1 MRKRLLSILLLCCMV
16 LTLLPTAALAAGDV
30 AIDETN
36 FPDEKFREYV
46 KTEFD
51 EDNNNSLSADEIAKA
66 KDIHL
71 AGRGISSLAGVEHFT
86 NLEELDVQHNEELTT
101 LNLSK
106 NTELK
111 TLKCSNTKLTSLDTS
126 HNKKLVYLQCDYIP
140 TLTTLNVS
148 ENKDLKT
155 LHCKHNALTAL
166 DLTNN
171 SALEKLECGD
181 NELTTLD
188 LSKNTELKYFGCFN
202 SKLSSLDLT
211 NNTNLEELYF
221 CGNNVSNIDVS
232 ENTKLKFLHLFSN
245 QLITLDTS
253 KNSNLQRLWV
263 YTNPLTSMYL
273 GDDSGST
280 MEVKFDNL
288 PYPITVSTATK
299 TFDLFQLTGFKV
311 DKASDWTNGRV
322 DGNILTVAE
331 NASTVTYIYDCG
343 ERQATYGNP
352 ETTGKLMM
360 TCTLQINWEDAPDAL
375 TGTVNING
383 APKFDETLTANVTDT
398 NNTGTLTYQ
407 WYRAGKTDPIGT
419 GETYT
424 LVQEDIGKEIT
435 CRVSSSTETG
445 TIQATVGPVQKADG
459 PAAPVLELDFRSINI
474 IKVKPLGNAYEY
486 RIDNGEWQDLHYF
499 ENLQPGREYTI
510 TARAKETAT
519 HKPGAVS
526 EPLTVATLFD
536 MIPDDLK
543 AKLTAVVSAYK
554 AEYDGNE
561 HEAVI
566 VDTTKLPTGWTIAG
580 HTAGTG
586 DDFVSQIP
594 KIRNVSG
601 SNLTV
606 KTKFTHPD
614 YGQSLI
620 VYSYPEVTPKP
631 LTAGMIADIPPQL
644 YTGKSIHPTPEIK
657 HGDMVLMEGTDFT
670 YSYETNTS
678 PEQGGKV
685 TINGKGNYKDT
696 AFKTFTIV
704 NEITEIT
711 EDDLKDL
718 KIPTLV
724 TVKCT
729 TTNSSK
735 EYGRIPGGFDLSKKP
750 YMENGVWKA
759 IVQLN
764 LPAYKAKYDA
774 DTKKTHEI
782 ADLGGNLV
790 TTFTLKYVNDKW
802 ELDGT
807 FPNVIILVKCDGQH
821 PQTPPYPTE
830 ENVSGL
836 GDQIV
841 AVLCNN
847 VPTGQQSGKY
857 YGLIGGGFTST
868 APTLN
873 ADKVYESTITLIPS
887 VYCNQFSGD
896 TGIMHKV
903 LSAQTTDGLK
913 FVVKYDSSTK
923 MWKPAEEVKQMAIWV
938 TCDKHETPTPEMPM
952 YPMAD
957 NISGLGD
964 QIVAVLCNNVPTG
977 QQSGK
982 YYGLIGGGFTST
994 APTLNADKVYE
1005 STITLIPSVYCNQF
1019 SGDTGIMH
1027 KVLSAQTTD
1036 GLKFVVKYDSSTKM
1050 WKPAE
1055 EVKQMAIWVTCDKH
1069 ETPTPEMPMYPMAD
1083 NISGLGDQIV
1093 AVLCNNV
1100 PTGQQSGKYYGLIGG
1115 GFTSTAPTL
1124 NADKVYES
1132 TITLIPSVYCNQF
1145 SGDTGIMHKVLSA
1158 QTTDGLKFV
1167 VKYDSSTKMWKP
1179 AEEVKQMAI
1188 WVTCDK
1194 HETDTPVPT
1203 EFTITFNGNGGT
1215 PSVGSMRT
1223 TNQKLTSLPT
1233 ATRSGRYSFDGW
1245 YTAASGGTKITTA
1258 TVFYENTA
1266 VYAHWTYIGGGGS
1279 SGGGGG
1285 YTYHTIRAI
1294 FGLNGSISPSGWTS
1308 VRHGWDQTFTIT
1320 PDKGYAV
1327 AKVLVDGKSVGSV
1340 KSYTFK
1346 NVTKDHTIEVVFMKA
1361 NGNPQTGVFVDV
1373 AEGSYYEEAVDWA
1386 VKNGITTGTGNNYFT
1401 PDGICTRAQAVTF
1414 LWRVAG
1420 SPTPKTEAMP
1430 FEDVLDGSYYYEAVL
1445 WAVENGITVG
1455 TSATT
1460 FSPELTCS
1468 RAHIVTFLWRA
1479 ANSPS
1484 VKTDNPFTDVAADA
1498 YYIDAVLWAVKHK
1511 ITVGTTLSTFS
1522 PDEGCTRA
1530 QIVTFLYRAHSK

>member
-16 LTLLPTAALAAGDV
+16 LTLLPTTALAEEAAPAFDLATDLADIKIPNDLVTCVCTKANETKQYGQLTNGFSATKVAKEGNVWTVLISVKPDVYMAQFNKDTGSTHSPDGDHSN
-30 AIDETN
+30 D
-36 FPDEKFREYV
+36 
-46 KTEFD
+46 
-51 EDNNNSLSADEIAKA
+51 
-66 KDIHL
+66 
-71 AGRGISSLAGVEHFT
+71 FT
-86 NLEELDVQHNEELTT
+86 TPIQF
-101 LNLSK
+101 K
-106 NTELK
+106 LK
-111 TLKCSNTKLTSLDTS
+111 
-126 HNKKLVYLQCDYIP
+126 YE
-140 TLTTLNVS
+140 
-148 ENKDLKT
+148 ENKWVLEGEMPKDKT
-155 LHCKHNALTAL
+155 LHFTCNGGHATQNPPVF
-166 DLTNN
+166 DLTKDLAGITIPADLVTCTCTKANETKQYGQLTNGFSATKVAKEGNVWTVLISVKPDVYMAQFNKDTGSTHSPDGDHSNDFTTPIQFKLKYEENKWVLEGEMPQNKTLHFTCSGGHVYQGDIPVISLRTRTATEILVTEN
-171 SALEKLECGD
+171 SA
-181 NELTTLD
+181 
-188 LSKNTELKYFGCFN
+188 
-202 SKLSSLDLT
+202 
-211 NNTNLEELYF
+211 
-221 CGNNVSNIDVS
+221 
-232 ENTKLKFLHLFSN
+232 
-245 QLITLDTS
+245 
-253 KNSNLQRLWV
+253 
-263 YTNPLTSMYL
+263 
-273 GDDSGST
+273 
-280 MEVKFDNL
+280 
-288 PYPITVSTATK
+288 
-299 TFDLFQLTGFKV
+299 
-311 DKASDWTNGRV
+311 
-322 DGNILTVAE
+322 
-331 NASTVTYIYDCG
+331 
-343 ERQATYGNP
+343 
-352 ETTGKLMM
+352 
-360 TCTLQINWEDAPDAL
+360 WE
-375 TGTVNING
+375 
-383 APKFDETLTANVTDT
+383 
-398 NNTGTLTYQ
+398 Y
-407 WYRAGKTDPIGT
+407 
-419 GETYT
+419 
-424 LVQEDIGKEIT
+424 
-435 CRVSSSTETG
+435 S
-445 TIQATVGPVQKADG
+445 
-459 PAAPVLELDFRSINI
+459 
-474 IKVKPLGNAYEY
+474 
-486 RIDNGEWQDLHYF
+486 IDNGATWQRSCLFKDLI
-499 ENLQPGREYTI
+499 PGTEYTI
-510 TARAKETAT
+510 IARVRETAT
-519 HKPGAVS
+519 HKPSANSAPLNVTTMHIEISDELKKQLRAVAS
-526 EPLTVATLFD
+526 GYEG
-536 MIPDDLK
+536 
-543 AKLTAVVSAYK
+543 
-554 AEYDGNE
+554 EYDGME
-561 HEAVI
+561 HGAVI
-566 VDTTKLPTGWTIAG
+566 VDDTKLPPGWTIAG
-580 HTAGTG
+580 YTTDEGSSFG
-586 DDFVSQIP
+586 NSIP
-594 KIRNVSG
+594 KIKDAGTLRVG
-601 SNLTV
+601 V
-606 KTKFTHPD
+606 KFVHPD
-614 YGQSLI
+614 YFMNI
-620 VYSYPEVTPKP
+620 TSYYTAEVTPKP
-631 LTAGMIADIPPQL
+631 LTNDMIANIPNQL
-644 YTGKSIHPTPEIK
+644 YTGQPIHPKPEIK
-657 HGDMVLMEGTDFT
+657 HGDMVLVEGTDFT
-670 YSYETNTS
+670 YSYDTNTS
-678 PEQGGKV
+678 TEQGGKV
-685 TINGKGNYKDT
+685 TITGKGNYKGM
-696 AFKTFTIV
+696 ASKSFNIV

-718 KIPTLV
+718 EIPTLV

-1069 ETPTPEMPMYPMAD
+1069 ET
-1083 NISGLGDQIV
+1083 
-1093 AVLCNNV
+1093 
-1100 PTGQQSGKYYGLIGG
+1100 
-1115 GFTSTAPTL
+1115 
-1124 NADKVYES
+1124 
-1132 TITLIPSVYCNQF
+1132 
-1145 SGDTGIMHKVLSA
+1145 
-1158 QTTDGLKFV
+1158 
-1167 VKYDSSTKMWKP
+1167 
-1179 AEEVKQMAI
+1179 
-1188 WVTCDK
+1188 
-1194 HETDTPVPT
+1194 DTPVPT
-1203 EFTITFNGNGGT
+1203 EFTITFKGNGGT
-1215 PSVGSMRT
+1215 PSVTSMT
-1223 TNQKLTSLPT
+1223 TIDQKLPELPT
-1233 ATRSGRYSFDGW
+1233 ATHSGRYSFDGW
-1245 YTAASGGTKITTA
+1245 YSAASGGTKITTA
-1258 TVFYENTA
+1258 TVFYENTT

-1294 FGLNGSISPSGWTS
+1294 SGLNGSISPSGWTS

-1430 FEDVLDGSYYYEAVL
+1430 FEDVLNGSYYYEAVL

-1484 VKTDNPFTDVAADA
+1484 AKTANPFTDVAADA

>member
-16 LTLLPTAALAAGDV
+16 LTLLPTAAFAAGGV
-30 AIDETN
+30 EIDETN

-46 KTEFD
+46 KTKFD
-51 EDNNNSLSADEIAKA
+51 KDNDDILSADEIAEA
-66 KDIHL
+66 KEISVE
-71 AGRGISSLAGVEHFT
+71 GNPITSFKGIEYFTALTSLE
-86 NLEELDVQHNEELTT
+86 
-101 LNLSK
+101 
-106 NTELK
+106 
-111 TLKCSNTKLTSLDTS
+111 CSRTKLTSLDTS
-126 HNKKLVYLQCDYIP
+126 HNKKLGYLRCNYIP
-140 TLTTLNVS
+140 DLTTLNVS
-148 ENKDLKT
+148 QNTELKV
-155 LHCKHNALTAL
+155 LYCNDNALADL
-166 DLTNN
+166 NLTNN
-171 SALEKLECGD
+171 SALETLECGD

-211 NNTNLEELYF
+211 KNTNLEELYF
-221 CGNNVSNIDVS
+221 CGNNVSTIDVS
-232 ENTKLKFLHLFSN
+232 KNTKLKFLHLFSN

-263 YTNPLTSMYL
+263 YTNPLTSMNL
-273 GDDSGST
+273 GDSGSAIP
-280 MEVKFDNL
+280 EVKFDNK
-288 PYPITVSTATK
+288 PYPIEVSTATK
-299 TFDLFQLTGFKV
+299 TFDLSTLPVGFDV
-311 DKASDWTNGRV
+311 SKASNWQGGTV
-322 DGNILTVAE
+322 SETTLTVHEGVE
-331 NASTVTYIYDCG
+331 NVTYTYDCG
-343 ERQATYGNP
+343 ERQATYGTSA
-352 ETTGKLMM
+352 EARKLVMP
-360 TCTLQINWEDAPDAL
+360 CTLKINWKNAPDAL
-375 TGTVNING
+375 TGTVKING
-383 APKFDETLTANVTDT
+383 APKFDETLTANVTDS

-407 WYRAGKTDPIGT
+407 WYREGKTDPIGT

-424 LVQEDIGKEIT
+424 LVQADISKEIT

-445 TIQATVGPVQKADG
+445 TIEATVGPIEKADG

-474 IKVKPLGNAYEY
+474 IKVKRLGNTYQY

-499 ENLQPGREYTI
+499 ENLQPGTEYTI

-543 AKLTAVVSAYK
+543 DKLTAVVSAYK

-566 VDTTKLPTGWTIAG
+566 VDMSKMPEGWSIAG

-586 DDFVSQIP
+586 DDFVPQIP

-606 KTKFTHPD
+606 KTKFTHSD

-644 YTGKSIHPTPEIK
+644 YTGQPIHPTPVIK
-657 HGDMVLMEGTDFT
+657 DGNTPLVKDKDFT

-685 TINGKGNYKDT
+685 TITGKGNYKDT

-704 NEITEIT
+704 STIT
-711 EDDLKDL
+711 EDDLAGID
-718 KIPTLV
+718 IPANLV
-724 TVKCT
+724 TVKCQT
-729 TTNSSK
+729 TGDSK
-735 EYGRIPGGFDLSKKP
+735 AYGRVPGGFDLSNATP
-750 YMENGVWKA
+750 YMDNGVLKA
-759 IVQLN
+759 IVKIN
-764 LPAYKAKYDA
+764 LSAYKDKYDA
-774 DTKKTHEI
+774 DTKKTHEK
-782 ADLGGNLV
+782 AGLEGN
-790 TTFTLKYVNDKW
+790 THAAFTLKYVNDKW

-830 ENVSGL
+830 ENVGGL
-836 GDQIV
+836 EQVQVRVQCSTDTAQFKNYGILPGSVSIMPDP
-841 AVLCNN
+841 NN
-847 VPTGQQSGKY
+847 PSQ
-857 YGLIGGGFTST
+857 
-868 APTLN
+868 ATL
-873 ADKVYESTITLIPS
+873 TLIPS
-887 VYCNQFSGD
+887 VYSTQYSTD
-896 TGIMHKV
+896 TGITHIV
-903 LSAQTTDGLK
+903 DPNQT
-913 FVVKYDSSTK
+913 
-923 MWKPAEEVKQMAIWV
+923 
-938 TCDKHETPTPEMPM
+938 
-952 YPMAD
+952 AD
-957 NISGLGD
+957 NLKIQMRYDPAVGKWMPAGGLTPLV
-964 QIVAVLCNNVPTG
+964 INVKCNNHDPQTPPYPTEENVGGLEQVQVRVQCSTDRTQFKNYGILSGGVSIVPDSNNPS
-977 QQSGK
+977 Q
-982 YYGLIGGGFTST
+982 
-994 APTLNADKVYE
+994 ATL
-1005 STITLIPSVYCNQF
+1005 TLIPSVYSKQYTI
-1019 SGDTGIMH
+1019 DTGITHSVAPNQNTDNLKIQMRYNSAVG
-1027 KVLSAQTTD
+1027 KWMPAGELTPLEVLVQ
-1036 GLKFVVKYDSSTKM
+1036 
-1050 WKPAE
+1050 
-1055 EVKQMAIWVTCDKH
+1055 
-1069 ETPTPEMPMYPMAD
+1069 
-1083 NISGLGDQIV
+1083 
-1093 AVLCNNV
+1093 CNNHQ
-1100 PTGQQSGKYYGLIGG
+1100 GQRY
-1115 GFTSTAPTL
+1115 
-1124 NADKVYES
+1124 
-1132 TITLIPSVYCNQF
+1132 
-1145 SGDTGIMHKVLSA
+1145 
-1158 QTTDGLKFV
+1158 
-1167 VKYDSSTKMWKP
+1167 
-1179 AEEVKQMAI
+1179 
-1188 WVTCDK
+1188 
-1194 HETDTPVPT
+1194 
-1203 EFTITFNGNGGT
+1203 TITFNGNGGT
-1215 PSVGSMRT
+1215 PSVTSMT
-1223 TNQKLTSLPT
+1223 TIDQKLPELPT
-1233 ATRSGRYSFDGW
+1233 ATHSGRYSFDGW

-1258 TVFYENTA
+1258 TVFYENTT

-1294 FGLNGSISPSGWTS
+1294 SGLNGSISPSGWTS

-1373 AEGSYYEEAVDWA
+1373 PEGSYYEEAVDWA
-1386 VKNGITTGTGNNYFT
+1386 VEKGITTGTGNNYFT

-1484 VKTDNPFTDVAADA
+1484 VKMDNPFTDVAADA

>member
-16 LTLLPTAALAAGDV
+16 LTLLPTTALAEEAAPAFDLATDLADIKIPNDLVTCVCTKANETKQYGQLTNGFSATKVAKEGNVWTVLISVKPDVYMAQFNKDTGSTHSPDGDHSN
-30 AIDETN
+30 D
-36 FPDEKFREYV
+36 
-46 KTEFD
+46 
-51 EDNNNSLSADEIAKA
+51 
-66 KDIHL
+66 
-71 AGRGISSLAGVEHFT
+71 FT
-86 NLEELDVQHNEELTT
+86 TPIQF
-101 LNLSK
+101 K
-106 NTELK
+106 LK
-111 TLKCSNTKLTSLDTS
+111 
-126 HNKKLVYLQCDYIP
+126 YE
-140 TLTTLNVS
+140 
-148 ENKDLKT
+148 ENKWVLEGEMPQNKT
-155 LHCKHNALTAL
+155 LHFTCSGGHVYQGDIPVISLRTRTATEIL
-166 DLTNN
+166 VTEN
-171 SALEKLECGD
+171 SA
-181 NELTTLD
+181 
-188 LSKNTELKYFGCFN
+188 
-202 SKLSSLDLT
+202 
-211 NNTNLEELYF
+211 
-221 CGNNVSNIDVS
+221 
-232 ENTKLKFLHLFSN
+232 
-245 QLITLDTS
+245 
-253 KNSNLQRLWV
+253 
-263 YTNPLTSMYL
+263 
-273 GDDSGST
+273 
-280 MEVKFDNL
+280 
-288 PYPITVSTATK
+288 
-299 TFDLFQLTGFKV
+299 
-311 DKASDWTNGRV
+311 
-322 DGNILTVAE
+322 
-331 NASTVTYIYDCG
+331 
-343 ERQATYGNP
+343 
-352 ETTGKLMM
+352 
-360 TCTLQINWEDAPDAL
+360 WE
-375 TGTVNING
+375 
-383 APKFDETLTANVTDT
+383 
-398 NNTGTLTYQ
+398 Y
-407 WYRAGKTDPIGT
+407 
-419 GETYT
+419 
-424 LVQEDIGKEIT
+424 
-435 CRVSSSTETG
+435 S
-445 TIQATVGPVQKADG
+445 
-459 PAAPVLELDFRSINI
+459 
-474 IKVKPLGNAYEY
+474 
-486 RIDNGEWQDLHYF
+486 IDNGATWQRSCLFKDLI
-499 ENLQPGREYTI
+499 PGTEYTI
-510 TARAKETAT
+510 IARVRETAT
-519 HKPGAVS
+519 HKPSANSAPLNVTTMHIEISDELKKQLRAVAS
-526 EPLTVATLFD
+526 GYEG
-536 MIPDDLK
+536 
-543 AKLTAVVSAYK
+543 
-554 AEYDGNE
+554 EYDGME
-561 HEAVI
+561 HGAVI
-566 VDTTKLPTGWTIAG
+566 VDDTKLPPGWTIAG
-580 HTAGTG
+580 YTTDEGSSFG
-586 DDFVSQIP
+586 NSIP
-594 KIRNVSG
+594 KIKDAGTLRVG
-601 SNLTV
+601 V
-606 KTKFTHPD
+606 KFVHPD
-614 YGQSLI
+614 YFMNI
-620 VYSYPEVTPKP
+620 TSYYTAEVTPKP
-631 LTAGMIADIPPQL
+631 LTNDMIANIPNQL
-644 YTGKSIHPTPEIK
+644 YTGQPIHPKPEIK
-657 HGDMVLMEGTDFT
+657 HGDMVLVEGTDFT
-670 YSYETNTS
+670 YSYDTNTS
-678 PEQGGKV
+678 TEQGGKV
-685 TINGKGNYKDT
+685 TITGKGNYKGM
-696 AFKTFTIV
+696 ASKSFNIV

-718 KIPTLV
+718 EIPTLV

-782 ADLGGNLV
+782 ADFGGNLV

-887 VYCNQFSGD
+887 
-896 TGIMHKV
+896 
-903 LSAQTTDGLK
+903 A
-913 FVVKYDSSTK
+913 
-923 MWKPAEEVKQMAIWV
+923 
-938 TCDKHETPTPEMPM
+938 
-952 YPMAD
+952 
-957 NISGLGD
+957 
-964 QIVAVLCNNVPTG
+964 
-977 QQSGK
+977 
-982 YYGLIGGGFTST
+982 
-994 APTLNADKVYE
+994 
-1005 STITLIPSVYCNQF
+1005 
-1019 SGDTGIMH
+1019 
-1027 KVLSAQTTD
+1027 
-1036 GLKFVVKYDSSTKM
+1036 
-1050 WKPAE
+1050 
-1055 EVKQMAIWVTCDKH
+1055 
-1069 ETPTPEMPMYPMAD
+1069 
-1083 NISGLGDQIV
+1083 
-1093 AVLCNNV
+1093 
-1100 PTGQQSGKYYGLIGG
+1100 
-1115 GFTSTAPTL
+1115 
-1124 NADKVYES
+1124 
-1132 TITLIPSVYCNQF
+1132 YCNQF

-1203 EFTITFNGNGGT
+1203 EFTITFKGNGGT
-1215 PSVGSMRT
+1215 PSVTSMT
-1223 TNQKLTSLPT
+1223 TIDQKLPELPT
-1233 ATRSGRYSFDGW
+1233 ATHSGRYSFDGW
-1245 YTAASGGTKITTA
+1245 YSAASGGTKITTA
-1258 TVFYENTA
+1258 TVFYENTT

-1294 FGLNGSISPSGWTS
+1294 SGLNGSISPSGWTS

-1430 FEDVLDGSYYYEAVL
+1430 FEDVLNGSYYYEAVL

-1484 VKTDNPFTDVAADA
+1484 AKTANPFTDVAADA

>member
-16 LTLLPTAALAAGDV
+16 LTLLPTAAFAAGDV
-30 AIDETN
+30 NINETN
-36 FPDEKFREYV
+36 FPDANFRQYV
-46 KTEFD
+46 KDEFD
-51 EDNNNSLSADEIAKA
+51 KDGNEVLSADEIAA
-66 KDIHL
+66 ADTIFVT
-71 AGRGISSLAGVEHFT
+71 GEPITSIEGIAYFTALT
-86 NLEELDVQHNEELTT
+86 NLM
-101 LNLSK
+101 
-106 NTELK
+106 
-111 TLKCSNTKLTSLDTS
+111 CSNTKLTTLDTS
-126 HNKKLVYLQCDYIP
+126 YNTELVFLECNEVS
-140 TLTTLNVS
+140 TLTSLNVS
-148 ENKDLKT
+148 QNTKLKDLR
-155 LHCKHNALTAL
+155 CNDNALADL

-171 SALEKLECGD
+171 TALEKLECGG
-181 NELTTLD
+181 NEFTTLD
-188 LSKNTELKYFGCFN
+188 LSKNTNLKYFGFFN
-202 SKLSSLDLT
+202 GKLSSLDLA

-221 CGNNVSNIDVS
+221 CGNNFSTIDVS
-232 ENTKLKFLHLFSN
+232 KNTNLKFLHLFSN

-273 GDDSGST
+273 GDSGSI

-288 PYPITVSTATK
+288 PYPITVSTATR
-299 TFDLFQLTGFKV
+299 TFDLSRLTGFKV
-311 DKASDWTNGRV
+311 DKASGWTNGEV
-322 DGNILTVAE
+322 NGNILTVDA
-331 NASTVTYIYDCG
+331 NATTVTYTYDCG

-352 ETTGKLMM
+352 ETTGRLMM
-360 TCTLQINWEDAPDAL
+360 SCTLQIKWEDAPNKL

-383 APKFDETLTANVTDT
+383 APKFGETLIANVTDT

-407 WYRAGKTDPIGT
+407 WYREGKTDPIGT

-424 LVQEDIGKEIT
+424 LVQADIDKEIT
-435 CRVSSSTETG
+435 CRVSSTETG
-445 TIQATVGPVQKADG
+445 TIETTVGPVEKADG
-459 PAAPVLELDFRSINI
+459 PAAPVIELDFRSIDM

-486 RIDNGEWQDLHYF
+486 RIDNGAWQDLHYF
-499 ENLQPGREYTI
+499 ENLQPGKEYTI

-526 EPLTVATLFD
+526 EPLIVATLFD

-543 AKLTAVVSAYK
+543 DKLTAVVSAYK
-554 AEYDGNE
+554 AEYDGME

-566 VDTTKLPTGWTIAG
+566 VDMSKMPEGWSIAG

-620 VYSYPEVTPKP
+620 VYSYPEITPKP

-644 YTGKSIHPTPEIK
+644 YTGQPIHPTPVIK
-657 HGDMVLMEGTDFT
+657 DGNTPLVKDKDFT
-670 YSYETNTS
+670 YSYDTNTS

-685 TINGKGNYKDT
+685 TIKGMGNYKDT

-704 NEITEIT
+704 STIT
-711 EDDLKDL
+711 EDDLAGL
-718 KIPTLV
+718 NIPTNLV
-724 TVKCT
+724 TVKCQT
-729 TTNSSK
+729 TGDSK
-735 EYGRIPGGFDLSKKP
+735 AYGKIPGGFDLSNATP
-750 YMENGVWKA
+750 YMENGVLKA
-759 IVQLN
+759 IVKLN
-764 LPAYKAKYDA
+764 LSAYKDKYDA
-774 DTKKTHEI
+774 DTKKTHER
-782 ADLGGNLV
+782 AGLEGN
-790 TTFTLKYVNDKW
+790 THAAFTLKYVNDKW

-807 FPNVIILVKCDGQH
+807 FPNIVILVKCDGQH

-896 TGIMHKV
+896 TGIIHK
-903 LSAQTTDGLK
+903 A
-913 FVVKYDSSTK
+913 
-923 MWKPAEEVKQMAIWV
+923 
-938 TCDKHETPTPEMPM
+938 
-952 YPMAD
+952 
-957 NISGLGD
+957 
-964 QIVAVLCNNVPTG
+964 
-977 QQSGK
+977 
-982 YYGLIGGGFTST
+982 
-994 APTLNADKVYE
+994 
-1005 STITLIPSVYCNQF
+1005 
-1019 SGDTGIMH
+1019 
-1027 KVLSAQTTD
+1027 
-1036 GLKFVVKYDSSTKM
+1036 
-1050 WKPAE
+1050 
-1055 EVKQMAIWVTCDKH
+1055 
-1069 ETPTPEMPMYPMAD
+1069 
-1083 NISGLGDQIV
+1083 
-1093 AVLCNNV
+1093 
-1100 PTGQQSGKYYGLIGG
+1100 
-1115 GFTSTAPTL
+1115 
-1124 NADKVYES
+1124 
-1132 TITLIPSVYCNQF
+1132 
-1145 SGDTGIMHKVLSA
+1145 LSA

>member
-16 LTLLPTAALAAGDV
+16 LTLLPTTALAEEAAPAFDLATDLADITIPDNLV
-30 AIDETN
+30 TCICTKTN
-36 FPDEKFREYV
+36 ESRSYGQLPGGFSASPILKEDGFWTVIIYV
-46 KTEFD
+46 KSDIYKDNFGKDMDCEHDPDMNHSTDFNPPIQFKLKYEGGKWVLLGKMPQNKMLHFTCSGGHVYQGDIPVIELVTRTHTDIKVTEND
-51 EDNNNSLSADEIAKA
+51 KWEYSIDNGATWQGSC
-66 KDIHL
+66 
-71 AGRGISSLAGVEHFT
+71 HFT
-86 NLEELDVQHNEELTT
+86 NL
-101 LNLSK
+101 
-106 NTELK
+106 
-111 TLKCSNTKLTSLDTS
+111 
-126 HNKKLVYLQCDYIP
+126 
-140 TLTTLNVS
+140 
-148 ENKDLKT
+148 
-155 LHCKHNALTAL
+155 
-166 DLTNN
+166 
-171 SALEKLECGD
+171 
-181 NELTTLD
+181 
-188 LSKNTELKYFGCFN
+188 
-202 SKLSSLDLT
+202 
-211 NNTNLEELYF
+211 
-221 CGNNVSNIDVS
+221 
-232 ENTKLKFLHLFSN
+232 
-245 QLITLDTS
+245 
-253 KNSNLQRLWV
+253 
-263 YTNPLTSMYL
+263 
-273 GDDSGST
+273 
-280 MEVKFDNL
+280 
-288 PYPITVSTATK
+288 
-299 TFDLFQLTGFKV
+299 
-311 DKASDWTNGRV
+311 
-322 DGNILTVAE
+322 
-331 NASTVTYIYDCG
+331 
-343 ERQATYGNP
+343 
-352 ETTGKLMM
+352 
-360 TCTLQINWEDAPDAL
+360 
-375 TGTVNING
+375 
-383 APKFDETLTANVTDT
+383 
-398 NNTGTLTYQ
+398 
-407 WYRAGKTDPIGT
+407 
-419 GETYT
+419 
-424 LVQEDIGKEIT
+424 
-435 CRVSSSTETG
+435 
-445 TIQATVGPVQKADG
+445 
-459 PAAPVLELDFRSINI
+459 
-474 IKVKPLGNAYEY
+474 
-486 RIDNGEWQDLHYF
+486 
-499 ENLQPGREYTI
+499 QPGTEYTI
-510 TARAKETAT
+510 IARVKETAT
-519 HKPGAVS
+519 HKPSANS
-526 EPLTVATLFD
+526 APLTVTTMHMD
-536 MIPDDLK
+536 ISGELK
-543 AKLTAVVSAYK
+543 DKLRAVASAYEG
-554 AEYDGNE
+554 EYDGME
-561 HEAVI
+561 HGAVT
-566 VDTTKLPTGWTIAG
+566 VDDTKMPKGWSIAG
-580 HTAGTG
+580 YYTDEGNS
-586 DDFVSQIP
+586 FSNSIP
-594 KIRNVSG
+594 KIKDAGTLRVG
-601 SNLTV
+601 V
-606 KTKFTHPD
+606 KFVHPD
-614 YGQSLI
+614 YLMNI
-620 VYSYPEVTPKP
+620 THYYTAEIKAKP
-631 LTAGMIADIPPQL
+631 LTTDMIADIPPQL
-644 YTGKSIHPTPEIK
+644 YTGQSIYPTPEIK
-657 HGDMVLMEGTDFT
+657 DGNTDLVKDKDFT
-670 YSYETNTS
+670 YSYDTNTS

-685 TINGKGNYKDT
+685 IITGKGNYKGM
-696 AFKTFTIV
+696 ASKSFNIV

-718 KIPTLV
+718 EIPTLV
-724 TVKCT
+724 TVKCKT
-729 TTNSSK
+729 TGDSK
-735 EYGRIPGGFDLSKKP
+735 AYGRIPGGFDLSKKP

-764 LPAYKAKYDA
+764 LSAYKAKYDV

-802 ELDGT
+802 ELYGN
-807 FPNVIILVKCDGQH
+807 FPNLTIWVECDGQH

-868 APTLN
+868 TPMLN

-887 VYCNQFSGD
+887 
-896 TGIMHKV
+896 
-903 LSAQTTDGLK
+903 A
-913 FVVKYDSSTK
+913 
-923 MWKPAEEVKQMAIWV
+923 
-938 TCDKHETPTPEMPM
+938 
-952 YPMAD
+952 
-957 NISGLGD
+957 
-964 QIVAVLCNNVPTG
+964 
-977 QQSGK
+977 
-982 YYGLIGGGFTST
+982 
-994 APTLNADKVYE
+994 
-1005 STITLIPSVYCNQF
+1005 
-1019 SGDTGIMH
+1019 
-1027 KVLSAQTTD
+1027 
-1036 GLKFVVKYDSSTKM
+1036 
-1050 WKPAE
+1050 
-1055 EVKQMAIWVTCDKH
+1055 
-1069 ETPTPEMPMYPMAD
+1069 
-1083 NISGLGDQIV
+1083 
-1093 AVLCNNV
+1093 
-1100 PTGQQSGKYYGLIGG
+1100 
-1115 GFTSTAPTL
+1115 
-1124 NADKVYES
+1124 
-1132 TITLIPSVYCNQF
+1132 YCNQF

-1258 TVFYENTA
+1258 TVFYENTT

-1294 FGLNGSISPSGWTS
+1294 SGLNGSISPSGWTS

-1373 AEGSYYEEAVDWA
+1373 PEGSYYEEAVDWA
-1386 VKNGITTGTGNNYFT
+1386 VEKGITTGTGNNYFT

-1484 VKTDNPFTDVAADA
+1484 ARTVNPFTDVAADA

>member
-16 LTLLPTAALAAGDV
+16 LTLLPTAAFAAGDV
-30 AIDETN
+30 NINETN
-36 FPDEKFREYV
+36 FPDANFRQYV
-46 KTEFD
+46 KDEFD
-51 EDNNNSLSADEIAKA
+51 KDGNEVLSADEIAA
-66 KDIHL
+66 ADTIFVT
-71 AGRGISSLAGVEHFT
+71 GEPITSIEGIAYFTALT
-86 NLEELDVQHNEELTT
+86 NLM
-101 LNLSK
+101 
-106 NTELK
+106 
-111 TLKCSNTKLTSLDTS
+111 CSNTKLTTLDTS
-126 HNKKLVYLQCDYIP
+126 YNTELVFLECNEVS
-140 TLTTLNVS
+140 TLTSLNVS
-148 ENKDLKT
+148 QNTKLKDLR
-155 LHCKHNALTAL
+155 CNDNALADL

-171 SALEKLECGD
+171 TALEKLECGG
-181 NELTTLD
+181 NEFTTLD
-188 LSKNTELKYFGCFN
+188 LSKNTNLKYFGFFN
-202 SKLSSLDLT
+202 GKLSSLDLA

-221 CGNNVSNIDVS
+221 CGNNFSTIDVS
-232 ENTKLKFLHLFSN
+232 KNTNLKFLHLFSN

-273 GDDSGST
+273 GDSGSI

-288 PYPITVSTATK
+288 PYPITVSTATR
-299 TFDLFQLTGFKV
+299 TFDLSRLTGFKV
-311 DKASDWTNGRV
+311 DKASGWTNGEV
-322 DGNILTVAE
+322 NGNILTVDA
-331 NASTVTYIYDCG
+331 NATTVTYTYDCG

-352 ETTGKLMM
+352 ETTGRLMM
-360 TCTLQINWEDAPDAL
+360 SCTLQIKWEDAPNKL

-383 APKFDETLTANVTDT
+383 APKFGETLIANVTDT

-407 WYRAGKTDPIGT
+407 WYREGKTDPIGT

-424 LVQEDIGKEIT
+424 LVQADIDKEIT

-445 TIQATVGPVQKADG
+445 TIETTVGPVEKADG
-459 PAAPVLELDFRSINI
+459 PAAPVIELDFRSIDM

-486 RIDNGEWQDLHYF
+486 RIDNGAWQDLHYF
-499 ENLQPGREYTI
+499 ENLQPGKEYTI

-526 EPLTVATLFD
+526 EPLIVATLFD

-543 AKLTAVVSAYK
+543 DKLTAVVSAYK
-554 AEYDGNE
+554 AEYDGME

-566 VDTTKLPTGWTIAG
+566 VDMSKMPEGWSIAG

-620 VYSYPEVTPKP
+620 VYSYPEITPKP

-644 YTGKSIHPTPEIK
+644 YTGQPIHPTPVIK
-657 HGDMVLMEGTDFT
+657 DGNTPLVKDKDFT
-670 YSYETNTS
+670 YSYDTNTS

-685 TINGKGNYKDT
+685 TIKGMGNYKDT

-704 NEITEIT
+704 STIT
-711 EDDLKDL
+711 EDDLAGL
-718 KIPTLV
+718 NIPTNLV
-724 TVKCT
+724 TVKCQT
-729 TTNSSK
+729 TGDSK
-735 EYGRIPGGFDLSKKP
+735 AYGRIPGGFDLSNATP
-750 YMENGVWKA
+750 YMENGVLKA
-759 IVQLN
+759 IVKLN
-764 LPAYKAKYDA
+764 LPAYKDKYDA

-830 ENVSGL
+830 ENV
-836 GDQIV
+836 
-841 AVLCNN
+841 
-847 VPTGQQSGKY
+847 
-857 YGLIGGGFTST
+857 
-868 APTLN
+868 
-873 ADKVYESTITLIPS
+873 
-887 VYCNQFSGD
+887 
-896 TGIMHKV
+896 
-903 LSAQTTDGLK
+903 
-913 FVVKYDSSTK
+913 
-923 MWKPAEEVKQMAIWV
+923 
-938 TCDKHETPTPEMPM
+938 
-952 YPMAD
+952 
-957 NISGLGD
+957 
-964 QIVAVLCNNVPTG
+964 
-977 QQSGK
+977 
-982 YYGLIGGGFTST
+982 
-994 APTLNADKVYE
+994 
-1005 STITLIPSVYCNQF
+1005 
-1019 SGDTGIMH
+1019 
-1027 KVLSAQTTD
+1027 
-1036 GLKFVVKYDSSTKM
+1036 
-1050 WKPAE
+1050 
-1055 EVKQMAIWVTCDKH
+1055 
-1069 ETPTPEMPMYPMAD
+1069 
-1083 NISGLGDQIV
+1083 SGLGDQIV

-1258 TVFYENTA
+1258 TVFYENTT
-1266 VYAHWTYIGGGGS
+1266 VHAHWTYIGGGGS

-1386 VKNGITTGTGNNYFT
+1386 VKNGVTTGTGNNYFT

>member
-16 LTLLPTAALAAGDV
+16 LTLLPTTALAEEAAPAFDLATDLADITIPNDLVTCVCTKANETKQYGQLTDGFSATKV
-30 AIDETN
+30 AKEGNVWTVII
-36 FPDEKFREYV
+36 YV
-46 KTEFD
+46 ENSIYKAEFD
-51 EDNNNSLSADEIAKA
+51 KDMGCTHAADGNYLSDFTPPIQFKLKYEGGKWVLLGKMPQNKMLHFTCSGGHVYQGDIPVIELVTRTHTDIKVTENDKWEYSIDNGTTWQGSC
-66 KDIHL
+66 
-71 AGRGISSLAGVEHFT
+71 HFT
-86 NLEELDVQHNEELTT
+86 NLQ
-101 LNLSK
+101 
-106 NTELK
+106 
-111 TLKCSNTKLTSLDTS
+111 
-126 HNKKLVYLQCDYIP
+126 P
-140 TLTTLNVS
+140 
-148 ENKDLKT
+148 
-155 LHCKHNALTAL
+155 
-166 DLTNN
+166 
-171 SALEKLECGD
+171 
-181 NELTTLD
+181 
-188 LSKNTELKYFGCFN
+188 
-202 SKLSSLDLT
+202 
-211 NNTNLEELYF
+211 
-221 CGNNVSNIDVS
+221 
-232 ENTKLKFLHLFSN
+232 
-245 QLITLDTS
+245 
-253 KNSNLQRLWV
+253 
-263 YTNPLTSMYL
+263 
-273 GDDSGST
+273 
-280 MEVKFDNL
+280 
-288 PYPITVSTATK
+288 
-299 TFDLFQLTGFKV
+299 
-311 DKASDWTNGRV
+311 
-322 DGNILTVAE
+322 
-331 NASTVTYIYDCG
+331 
-343 ERQATYGNP
+343 
-352 ETTGKLMM
+352 
-360 TCTLQINWEDAPDAL
+360 
-375 TGTVNING
+375 
-383 APKFDETLTANVTDT
+383 
-398 NNTGTLTYQ
+398 
-407 WYRAGKTDPIGT
+407 GT
-419 GETYT
+419 G
-424 LVQEDIGKEIT
+424 
-435 CRVSSSTETG
+435 
-445 TIQATVGPVQKADG
+445 
-459 PAAPVLELDFRSINI
+459 
-474 IKVKPLGNAYEY
+474 
-486 RIDNGEWQDLHYF
+486 
-499 ENLQPGREYTI
+499 YTI
-510 TARAKETAT
+510 IARVRETAT
-519 HKPGAVS
+519 HKPSGNSAPLNVTTMHLTISDELRDKLRAV
-526 EPLTVATLFD
+526 A
-536 MIPDDLK
+536 
-543 AKLTAVVSAYK
+543 SAYK
-554 AEYDGNE
+554 GEYDGME

-566 VDTTKLPTGWTIAG
+566 VNDTKMPEGWSIAG

-594 KIRNVSG
+594 KIRNVAG

-614 YGQSLI
+614 YAQSLI
-620 VYSYPEVTPKP
+620 IYSYPEITPKP
-631 LTAGMIADIPPQL
+631 LTSDMIADIPPQH
-644 YTGKSIHPTPEIK
+644 YTGHPIHPTPEIK
-657 HGDMVLMEGTDFT
+657 DGDMVLVKGKDFT
-670 YSYETNTS
+670 YSYDTNTS

-685 TINGKGNYKDT
+685 TINGMGNYKST

-704 NEITEIT
+704 STIT
-711 EDDLKDL
+711 EDDLAGL
-718 KIPTLV
+718 NIPANLV
-724 TVKCT
+724 TVKCQT
-729 TTNSSK
+729 TGDSK
-735 EYGRIPGGFDLSKKP
+735 AYGAIPDGFDLSKSKP
-750 YMENGVWKA
+750 YMDNGVLKA

-887 VYCNQFSGD
+887 AYCNQFSGD

-1005 STITLIPSVYCNQF
+1005 STITLIPS
-1019 SGDTGIMH
+1019 
-1027 KVLSAQTTD
+1027 A
-1036 GLKFVVKYDSSTKM
+1036 
-1050 WKPAE
+1050 
-1055 EVKQMAIWVTCDKH
+1055 
-1069 ETPTPEMPMYPMAD
+1069 
-1083 NISGLGDQIV
+1083 
-1093 AVLCNNV
+1093 
-1100 PTGQQSGKYYGLIGG
+1100 
-1115 GFTSTAPTL
+1115 
-1124 NADKVYES
+1124 
-1132 TITLIPSVYCNQF
+1132 YCNQF

-1233 ATRSGRYSFDGW
+1233 ATHSGRYSFDGW

-1258 TVFYENTA
+1258 TVFYENTT

-1285 YTYHTIRAI
+1285 GGHTYHTIRAI
-1294 FGLNGSISPSGWTS
+1294 SGLNGSISPSGWTS
-1308 VRHGWDQTFTIT
+1308 VRHGWDQTFAIT

-1373 AEGSYYEEAVDWA
+1373 PEGSYYEEAVDWA
-1386 VKNGITTGTGNNYFT
+1386 VEKGITTGTGNNYFT

-1420 SPTPKTEAMP
+1420 SPTPKTEAMV

-1484 VKTDNPFTDVAADA
+1484 ARTVNPFTDVATDA

-1511 ITVGTTLSTFS
+1511 ITAGTTLSTFS

>member
-1 MRKRLLSILLLCCMV
+1 M
-16 LTLLPTAALAAGDV
+16 P
-30 AIDETN
+30 
-36 FPDEKFREYV
+36 
-46 KTEFD
+46 
-51 EDNNNSLSADEIAKA
+51 
-66 KDIHL
+66 
-71 AGRGISSLAGVEHFT
+71 
-86 NLEELDVQHNEELTT
+86 
-101 LNLSK
+101 K
-106 NTELK
+106 N
-111 TLKCSNTKLTSLDTS
+111 
-126 HNKKLVYLQCDYIP
+126 
-140 TLTTLNVS
+140 
-148 ENKDLKT
+148 KT
-155 LHCKHNALTAL
+155 LH
-166 DLTNN
+166 
-171 SALEKLECGD
+171 
-181 NELTTLD
+181 
-188 LSKNTELKYFGCFN
+188 F
-202 SKLSSLDLT
+202 
-211 NNTNLEELYF
+211 
-221 CGNNVSNIDVS
+221 
-232 ENTKLKFLHLFSN
+232 
-245 QLITLDTS
+245 
-253 KNSNLQRLWV
+253 
-263 YTNPLTSMYL
+263 
-273 GDDSGST
+273 
-280 MEVKFDNL
+280 
-288 PYPITVSTATK
+288 
-299 TFDLFQLTGFKV
+299 
-311 DKASDWTNGRV
+311 
-322 DGNILTVAE
+322 
-331 NASTVTYIYDCG
+331 
-343 ERQATYGNP
+343 
-352 ETTGKLMM
+352 
-360 TCTLQINWEDAPDAL
+360 TCTGQ
-375 TGTVNING
+375 
-383 APKFDETLTANVTDT
+383 
-398 NNTGTLTYQ
+398 
-407 WYRAGKTDPIGT
+407 
-419 GETYT
+419 
-424 LVQEDIGKEIT
+424 
-435 CRVSSSTETG
+435 
-445 TIQATVGPVQKADG
+445 
-459 PAAPVLELDFRSINI
+459 
-474 IKVKPLGNAYEY
+474 
-486 RIDNGEWQDLHYF
+486 
-499 ENLQPGREYTI
+499 
-510 TARAKETAT
+510 
-519 HKPGAVS
+519 
-526 EPLTVATLFD
+526 
-536 MIPDDLK
+536 
-543 AKLTAVVSAYK
+543 
-554 AEYDGNE
+554 
-561 HEAVI
+561 HE
-566 VDTTKLPTGWTIAG
+566 
-580 HTAGTG
+580 
-586 DDFVSQIP
+586 
-594 KIRNVSG
+594 
-601 SNLTV
+601 
-606 KTKFTHPD
+606 
-614 YGQSLI
+614 
-620 VYSYPEVTPKP
+620 
-631 LTAGMIADIPPQL
+631 
-644 YTGKSIHPTPEIK
+644 TPE
-657 HGDMVLMEGTDFT
+657 MPM
-670 YSYETNTS
+670 Y
-678 PEQGGKV
+678 P
-685 TINGKGNYKDT
+685 
-696 AFKTFTIV
+696 
-704 NEITEIT
+704 
-711 EDDLKDL
+711 
-718 KIPTLV
+718 
-724 TVKCT
+724 
-729 TTNSSK
+729 
-735 EYGRIPGGFDLSKKP
+735 
-750 YMENGVWKA
+750 M
-759 IVQLN
+759 
-764 LPAYKAKYDA
+764 A
-774 DTKKTHEI
+774 DNI
-782 ADLGGNLV
+782 
-790 TTFTLKYVNDKW
+790 
-802 ELDGT
+802 
-807 FPNVIILVKCDGQH
+807 
-821 PQTPPYPTE
+821 
-830 ENVSGL
+830 SGL

-887 VYCNQFSGD
+887 AYCNQFSGD

-952 YPMAD
+952 YPMSD

-1005 STITLIPSVYCNQF
+1005 STITLIPSAYCNQF

-1069 ETPTPEMPMYPMAD
+1069 E
-1083 NISGLGDQIV
+1083 I
-1093 AVLCNNV
+1093 
-1100 PTGQQSGKYYGLIGG
+1100 
-1115 GFTSTAPTL
+1115 
-1124 NADKVYES
+1124 
-1132 TITLIPSVYCNQF
+1132 
-1145 SGDTGIMHKVLSA
+1145 
-1158 QTTDGLKFV
+1158 
-1167 VKYDSSTKMWKP
+1167 
-1179 AEEVKQMAI
+1179 
-1188 WVTCDK
+1188 
-1194 HETDTPVPT
+1194 DTPVPT

-1258 TVFYENTA
+1258 TVFYENTT

-1294 FGLNGSISPSGWTS
+1294 SGLNGSISPSGWTS

-1373 AEGSYYEEAVDWA
+1373 PEGSYYEEAVDWA
-1386 VKNGITTGTGNNYFT
+1386 VEKGITTGTGNNYFT

-1420 SPTPKTEAMP
+1420 SPTPKTEAMV

-1484 VKTDNPFTDVAADA
+1484 VKMDNPFTDVAADA

>member
-16 LTLLPTAALAAGDV
+16 LTLLPTAAFAAGGV
-30 AIDETN
+30 EIDETN

-46 KTEFD
+46 KTKFD
-51 EDNNNSLSADEIAKA
+51 KDNDDILSADEIAEA
-66 KDIHL
+66 KEISVE
-71 AGRGISSLAGVEHFT
+71 GNPITSFKGIEYFTALTSLE
-86 NLEELDVQHNEELTT
+86 
-101 LNLSK
+101 
-106 NTELK
+106 
-111 TLKCSNTKLTSLDTS
+111 CSRTKLTSLDTS
-126 HNKKLVYLQCDYIP
+126 HNKKLGYLRCNYIP
-140 TLTTLNVS
+140 DLTTLNVS
-148 ENKDLKT
+148 QNTELKV
-155 LHCKHNALTAL
+155 LYCNDNALADL
-166 DLTNN
+166 NLTNN
-171 SALEKLECGD
+171 SALETLECGD

-188 LSKNTELKYFGCFN
+188 LSKNTNLKYFGFFN
-202 SKLSSLDLT
+202 GKLSSLDLT

-221 CGNNVSNIDVS
+221 CGNNFSTIDVS
-232 ENTKLKFLHLFSN
+232 QNTKLKYLHLFGN

-273 GDDSGST
+273 GDSGSI

-288 PYPITVSTATK
+288 PYPITVSTATR
-299 TFDLFQLTGFKV
+299 TFDLSRLTGFKV
-311 DKASDWTNGRV
+311 DKASGWTNGTV
-322 DGNILTVAE
+322 SGNILTVDA
-331 NASTVTYIYDCG
+331 NATTVTYTYDCG
-343 ERQATYGNP
+343 ERQATYGTP
-352 ETTGKLMM
+352 EVTGKLMM
-360 TCTLQINWEDAPDAL
+360 PCTLQINWEDTPDAL

-419 GETYT
+419 GETYK

-445 TIQATVGPVQKADG
+445 TIEATVGLVEKADG
-459 PAAPVLELDFRSINI
+459 PAAPVIELDFRSINI

-543 AKLTAVVSAYK
+543 DKLTAVVSAYK
-554 AEYDGNE
+554 AEFDGME

-566 VDTTKLPTGWTIAG
+566 VDTDKLPTGWTIAG

-586 DDFVSQIP
+586 NDFVPQIP

-620 VYSYPEVTPKP
+620 VYSYPEITPKP

-644 YTGKSIHPTPEIK
+644 YTGQPIHPTPVIK
-657 HGDMVLMEGTDFT
+657 DGNTPLVKDKDFT
-670 YSYETNTS
+670 YSYDTNTS

-685 TINGKGNYKDT
+685 TINGMGNYKST

-704 NEITEIT
+704 STITEN
-711 EDDLKDL
+711 DLEGL
-718 KIPTLV
+718 NIPANLV
-724 TVKCT
+724 TVKCKT
-729 TTNSSK
+729 TDDSK
-735 EYGRIPGGFDLSKKP
+735 AYGKIPGGFNLSSATP
-750 YMENGVWKA
+750 YMENGVLKA
-759 IVQLN
+759 IVKLN
-764 LPAYKAKYDA
+764 LPAYLEKYDA
-774 DTKKTHEI
+774 DTKKTHEY
-782 ADLGGNLV
+782 AGGEGNPHAA
-790 TTFTLKYVNDKW
+790 FTLKYVNDKW
-802 ELDGT
+802 ELDGD
-807 FPNVIILVKCDGQH
+807 FPNVVILVKCDGQH

-857 YGLIGGGFTST
+857 YGLIGGGFAST

-903 LSAQTTDGLK
+903 LSAQ
-913 FVVKYDSSTK
+913 
-923 MWKPAEEVKQMAIWV
+923 I
-938 TCDKHETPTPEMPM
+938 
-952 YPMAD
+952 
-957 NISGLGD
+957 
-964 QIVAVLCNNVPTG
+964 
-977 QQSGK
+977 
-982 YYGLIGGGFTST
+982 
-994 APTLNADKVYE
+994 
-1005 STITLIPSVYCNQF
+1005 
-1019 SGDTGIMH
+1019 
-1027 KVLSAQTTD
+1027 
-1036 GLKFVVKYDSSTKM
+1036 
-1050 WKPAE
+1050 
-1055 EVKQMAIWVTCDKH
+1055 
-1069 ETPTPEMPMYPMAD
+1069 
-1083 NISGLGDQIV
+1083 
-1093 AVLCNNV
+1093 
-1100 PTGQQSGKYYGLIGG
+1100 
-1115 GFTSTAPTL
+1115 
-1124 NADKVYES
+1124 
-1132 TITLIPSVYCNQF
+1132 
-1145 SGDTGIMHKVLSA
+1145 
-1158 QTTDGLKFV
+1158 TDGLKFV

-1203 EFTITFNGNGGT
+1203 EFTITFNGNDGT

-1258 TVFYENTA
+1258 TVFYENTT

-1294 FGLNGSISPSGWTS
+1294 SGLNGSISPSGWTS

-1373 AEGSYYEEAVDWA
+1373 PEGSYYEEAVDWA
-1386 VKNGITTGTGNNYFT
+1386 VEKGITTGTGNNYFT

-1420 SPTPKTEAMP
+1420 SPTPKTEAMV

-1484 VKTDNPFTDVAADA
+1484 VKTANPFTDVAADA

>member
-16 LTLLPTAALAAGDV
+16 LTLLPTTALA
-30 AIDETN
+30 
-36 FPDEKFREYV
+36 
-46 KTEFD
+46 
-51 EDNNNSLSADEIAKA
+51 
-66 KDIHL
+66 
-71 AGRGISSLAGVEHFT
+71 
-86 NLEELDVQHNEELTT
+86 EE
-101 LNLSK
+101 
-106 NTELK
+106 
-111 TLKCSNTKLTSLDTS
+111 
-126 HNKKLVYLQCDYIP
+126 P
-140 TLTTLNVS
+140 
-148 ENKDLKT
+148 
-155 LHCKHNALTAL
+155 A
-166 DLTNN
+166 
-171 SALEKLECGD
+171 
-181 NELTTLD
+181 
-188 LSKNTELKYFGCFN
+188 
-202 SKLSSLDLT
+202 
-211 NNTNLEELYF
+211 
-221 CGNNVSNIDVS
+221 
-232 ENTKLKFLHLFSN
+232 
-245 QLITLDTS
+245 
-253 KNSNLQRLWV
+253 
-263 YTNPLTSMYL
+263 P
-273 GDDSGST
+273 
-280 MEVKFDNL
+280 
-288 PYPITVSTATK
+288 
-299 TFDLFQLTGFKV
+299 TFDLTKDLEGITIPADLV
-311 DKASDWTNGRV
+311 
-322 DGNILTVAE
+322 
-331 NASTVTYIYDCG
+331 
-343 ERQATYGNP
+343 
-352 ETTGKLMM
+352 
-360 TCTLQINWEDAPDAL
+360 TCT
-375 TGTVNING
+375 
-383 APKFDETLTANVTDT
+383 
-398 NNTGTLTYQ
+398 
-407 WYRAGKTDPIGT
+407 
-419 GETYT
+419 
-424 LVQEDIGKEIT
+424 
-435 CRVSSSTETG
+435 
-445 TIQATVGPVQKADG
+445 
-459 PAAPVLELDFRSINI
+459 
-474 IKVKPLGNAYEY
+474 
-486 RIDNGEWQDLHYF
+486 
-499 ENLQPGREYTI
+499 
-510 TARAKETAT
+510 
-519 HKPGAVS
+519 
-526 EPLTVATLFD
+526 
-536 MIPDDLK
+536 
-543 AKLTAVVSAYK
+543 
-554 AEYDGNE
+554 
-561 HEAVI
+561 
-566 VDTTKLPTGWTIAG
+566 
-580 HTAGTG
+580 
-586 DDFVSQIP
+586 
-594 KIRNVSG
+594 
-601 SNLTV
+601 
-606 KTKFTHPD
+606 
-614 YGQSLI
+614 
-620 VYSYPEVTPKP
+620 
-631 LTAGMIADIPPQL
+631 
-644 YTGKSIHPTPEIK
+644 
-657 HGDMVLMEGTDFT
+657 
-670 YSYETNTS
+670 
-678 PEQGGKV
+678 
-685 TINGKGNYKDT
+685 
-696 AFKTFTIV
+696 
-704 NEITEIT
+704 
-711 EDDLKDL
+711 
-718 KIPTLV
+718 
-724 TVKCT
+724 CT
-729 TTNSSK
+729 TTNETKQYGQLTDGFSATKVAK
-735 EYGRIPGGFDLSKKP
+735 EGNVWTVLISVKPDVYMAQFNKDTGSTHSPDGDHSNDFTTPIQFKLKYEGTKWVLEGEMPKDKTLHFTCNGGHATQNPPVFDL
-750 YMENGVWKA
+750 
-759 IVQLN
+759 
-764 LPAYKAKYDA
+764 
-774 DTKKTHEI
+774 TKDLAGITI
-782 ADLGGNLV
+782 PADLVTCVCTKANETKQYGQLTDGFSASKVAKEGNIWTVLISV
-790 TTFTLKYVNDKW
+790 KPAVYKDQFDKDTGSTHSPDGDHSNDFTTPIQFKLKYEGTKWVLEGEMPKDKT
-802 ELDGT
+802 LHFT
-807 FPNVIILVKCDGQH
+807 CTGQH
-821 PQTPPYPTE
+821 ETPEMPMYPMAD
-830 ENVSGL
+830 NISGL

-868 APTLN
+868 TPTLN

-994 APTLNADKVYE
+994 TPTLNANKVYE

-1036 GLKFVVKYDSSTKM
+1036 GLKFVVKYDSSTK
-1050 WKPAE
+1050 
-1055 EVKQMAIWVTCDKH
+1055 T
-1069 ETPTPEMPMYPMAD
+1069 
-1083 NISGLGDQIV
+1083 
-1093 AVLCNNV
+1093 
-1100 PTGQQSGKYYGLIGG
+1100 
-1115 GFTSTAPTL
+1115 
-1124 NADKVYES
+1124 
-1132 TITLIPSVYCNQF
+1132 
-1145 SGDTGIMHKVLSA
+1145 
-1158 QTTDGLKFV
+1158 
-1167 VKYDSSTKMWKP
+1167 WKP